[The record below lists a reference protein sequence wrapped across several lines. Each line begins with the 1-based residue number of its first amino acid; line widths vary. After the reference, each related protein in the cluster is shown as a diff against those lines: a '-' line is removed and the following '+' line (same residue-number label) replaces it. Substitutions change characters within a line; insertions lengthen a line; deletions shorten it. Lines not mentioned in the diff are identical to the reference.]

1 MKQKR
6 ENETLDEYD
15 RRIQLKSVIRAK
27 DNKSKLRRAKN
38 LAYLTNWKKAKYES
52 ETIQEKRKRINDKID
67 QKNWKD
73 QYIR

>member
-15 RRIQLKSVIRAK
+15 RRIQLKGVIRAK